1 MRCKQAMMSIIAL
14 LMVSACNGAGGPGRE
29 TPKEEG
35 AVPVSKKD
43 PVELTIYN
51 VDKHPEERFMVEYGN
66 KIKEIF
72 PHVTVK
78 YLTGDLEALVTSG
91 TEIDLI
97 LTSIG
102 LTNNAVIKYHF
113 QHDITDLMKK
123 YNYNT
128 SRLEP
133 STVAIQK
140 DLANGGMY
148 GLPVR
153 TSTMALF
160 YNKDIFDKFG
170 VPYPAEG
177 MTWDDLYELSRK
189 LTRVDSGV
197 QYYGYIMSPG
207 HMLSHNQL
215 SLPAVNSKTNEILFT
230 GDKYAALVQN
240 WLRFFKLP
248 GMETYKD
255 AMSTNTA
262 IHKAAFTKTQNAAM
276 FAFSTVWRDAEMS
289 DVNWD
294 VVPLPSFKEA
304 KGVGPQSYPAYF
316 YLTSQ
321 SKHKEQAF
329 EIMSYFTTDEFQLF
343 TSRMGLPPIVTNPDV
358 LKEFGKG
365 SEYAE
370 FYKGKNI
377 KALVP
382 ASYAAA
388 IPKTEYSSIAEKH
401 VVAAM
406 KEMIFNNKDTNSA
419 LRESADAA
427 KKEIESIQVK

>member
-1 MRCKQAMMSIIAL
+1 MRCKQAWISIIAL
-14 LMVSACNGAGGPGRE
+14 IFVSACNGADSPGRE
-29 TPKEEG
+29 TGNEVG
-35 AVPVSKKD
+35 GVPAAKKD
-43 PVELTIYN
+43 PVELTVYN

-66 KIKEIF
+66 KIKEKF

-78 YLTGDLEALVTSG
+78 YVTGDLAALVTSG
-91 TEIDLI
+91 VEIDLI

-102 LTNNAVIKYHF
+102 LTNSAVLKYNF
-113 QHDITDLMKK
+113 QYDLSDLIKK

-140 DLANGGMY
+140 ELAGGGMY

-160 YNKDIFDKFG
+160 YNRDIFDKFA

-177 MTWDDLYELSRK
+177 MTWDELYELSRK
-189 LTRVDSGV
+189 LTRIDAGV

-215 SLPAVNSKTNEILFT
+215 SLPAIHAKTNEIVFT
-230 GDKYAALVQN
+230 SDKYAGLVKN
-240 WLRFFKLP
+240 WLRFFQLP

-343 TSRMGLPPIVTNPDV
+343 TSRMGLPPIVTTPDV

-370 FYKGKNI
+370 FYKGKNL

-382 ASYAAA
+382 ASYAPA
-388 IPKTEYSSIAEKH
+388 IPKTEYTSIAEKH

-406 KEMIFNNKDTNSA
+406 KETLFANKDINSA
-419 LRESADAA
+419 LRDSAEAA